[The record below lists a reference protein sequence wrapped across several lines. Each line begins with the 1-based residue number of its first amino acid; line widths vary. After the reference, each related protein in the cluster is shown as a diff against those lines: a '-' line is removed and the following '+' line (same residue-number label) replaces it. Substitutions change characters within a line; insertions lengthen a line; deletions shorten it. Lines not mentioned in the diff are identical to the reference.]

1 MVSLVYIF
9 GYYWWRSEL
18 FSRGPQ
24 DPTNIKSKILLIVII
39 FITLISR
46 QVGTVGGGTSLAA
59 QQNNLQLLTSAPDV
73 DINAALLA
81 QVRIPY
87 IPSVRVQD
95 WRTQSLLDYPLPK
108 CKTHDLCQMILH
120 FSAVFQ
126 TGLGPFHV
134 SL

>member
-24 DPTNIKSKILLIVII
+24 DTANIKSKILLIVII
-39 FITLISR
+39 TLILR

-87 IPSVRVQD
+87 IPSVRV
-95 WRTQSLLDYPLPK
+95 
-108 CKTHDLCQMILH
+108 
-120 FSAVFQ
+120 
-126 TGLGPFHV
+126 
-134 SL
+134 

>member
-1 MVSLVYIF
+1 MAMVNMECLDRGDLYVSVTMPCIEVSVQFSFIIYKVSFTVTWFNGFFSLLYILL
-9 GYYWWRSEL
+9 RSEP

-39 FITLISR
+39 TLILR

-87 IPSVRVQD
+87 VLSVRV
-95 WRTQSLLDYPLPK
+95 
-108 CKTHDLCQMILH
+108 
-120 FSAVFQ
+120 
-126 TGLGPFHV
+126 
-134 SL
+134 